1 MNEVKLV
8 GDASTLSAGSF
19 VYTQQGVAKDEGFGH
34 VSKYWYPKTKSF
46 DEGLEQL
53 EQDISERRDIK
64 FDMKQLGFN
73 LDSNGLSVQIGDE
86 KFTPTDWAA
95 RQVCNWLDVP
105 QTLWTRYATG
115 KPGDLEVMKHA
126 FENGR
131 NQLDESK
138 TMTFRT
144 YQDGTLRAMMSEG
157 YSIVDNR
164 WYLETLQ
171 KCIPGGRLSHFEKA
185 DADNIF
191 GNILIPDTIREE
203 EDSDYGGML
212 SIGNSEIGQRSIGQC
227 PSIFRAICMNGN
239 IWGQAKGIEM
249 RKRHRGLELNLL
261 AASIAQNIQK
271 QIPLLGEGI
280 KKLLDTRA
288 NTTSLV
294 MSNIFAAVAK
304 IHKVTQPVIRE
315 TAVQWLQ
322 NSKEKSLFGVI
333 DGLTRAGQKFD
344 SKTWVETDELGGEI
358 MNRGLN
364 GWDMIQAVAKT
375 IQPKELEL
383 MFGVAV

>member
-1 MNEVKLV
+1 METKLV
-8 GDASTLSAGSF
+8 GDASMLSAGSF
-19 VYTQQGVAKDEGFGH
+19 VYAQQGVAKEEGFGH
-34 VSKYWYPKTKSF
+34 VSKEWYPQTKSF
-46 DEGLEQL
+46 EEGLEQL
-53 EQDISERRDIK
+53 EQDVSARRDIK
-64 FDMKQLGFN
+64 FDMKQLGFD
-73 LDSNGLSVQIGDE
+73 LDSSGLSVQIGDE

-105 QTLWTRYATG
+105 QTVWTRYATG
-115 KPGDLEVMKHA
+115 KPGDLDVLKHA

-131 NQLDESK
+131 NQLEESK

-171 KCIPGGRLSHFEKA
+171 KCIPSGRLSHFEKT

-227 PSIFRAICMNGN
+227 PSIFRSICRNGM
-239 IWGQAKGIEM
+239 IHGAKTGVEM
-249 RKRHRGLELNLL
+249 KKRHRGLELNLL
-261 AASIAQNIQK
+261 ASAIAQNIQK
-271 QIPLLGEGI
+271 QIPLLGDGI
-280 KKLLDTRA
+280 KRLLETRA
-288 NTTSLV
+288 NTTTLV

-333 DGLTRAGQKFD
+333 DGLTRAGQKFN
-344 SKTWVETDELGGEI
+344 SQTWVETDELGGEI

>member
-1 MNEVKLV
+1 METKLV
-8 GDASTLSAGSF
+8 GDASTLLEGSF
-19 VYTQQGVAKDEGFGH
+19 VFTQQGVAAEQGFRN
-34 VSKYWYPKTKSF
+34 VSKDWYPKTKSF
-46 DEGLEQL
+46 EEGLEQL
-53 EQDISERRDIK
+53 EQDISARRDIK

-115 KPGDLEVMKHA
+115 KPGDLEVLKHA

-131 NQLDESK
+131 NQVEESK

-171 KCIPGGRLSHFEKA
+171 KCIPGGRLSHFDKS

-203 EDSDYGGML
+203 DDSDYGGML
-212 SIGNSEIGQRSIGQC
+212 SVGNSEIGQRLISQC
-227 PSIFRAICMNGN
+227 PSIFRAICQNGM
-239 IWGQAKGIEM
+239 IHGATKGIEM

-271 QIPLLGEGI
+271 QIPLLGDGI
-280 KKLLDTRA
+280 KRLLETRA
-288 NTTSLV
+288 NLTTV
-294 MSNIFAAVAK
+294 AMSNIFAAVAK
-304 IHKVTQPVIRE
+304 VHKMSNGVIQE
-315 TAVQWLQ
+315 SAKQWLQ

-333 DGLTRAGQKFD
+333 DGITRAGQKFAPD
-344 SKTWVETDELGGEI
+344 VWVSCDEIGGKLIESGSSGWDAIQAISKTITTKDVESL
-358 MNRGLN
+358 
-364 GWDMIQAVAKT
+364 
-375 IQPKELEL
+375 
-383 MFGVAV
+383 FGVSV

>member
-8 GDASTLSAGSF
+8 GDASTLSEGSF
-19 VYTQQGVAKDEGFGH
+19 VFTQQGVAKDEGFSH

-86 KFTPTDWAA
+86 KFAPTDWAA

-227 PSIFRAICMNGN
+227 PSIFRAICQNGM
-239 IWGQAKGIEM
+239 IHGATKGIEM
-249 RKRHRGLELNLL
+249 KKRHRGLELNLL
-261 AASIAQNIQK
+261 ATAIAQNIQK
-271 QIPLLGEGI
+271 QIPLLGDGI
-280 KKLLDTRA
+280 KKLLETRA
-288 NTTSLV
+288 NLTTV
-294 MSNIFAAVAK
+294 AMSNIFAAVAK
-304 IHKVTQPVIRE
+304 VHKMSNVVIQE
-315 TAVQWLQ
+315 SAKQWLQ

-333 DGLTRAGQKFD
+333 DGITRAGQQFAPDVWVSCDEIGGKLIESGSSGWD
-344 SKTWVETDELGGEI
+344 AIQAISKTITKKDVESL
-358 MNRGLN
+358 
-364 GWDMIQAVAKT
+364 
-375 IQPKELEL
+375 
-383 MFGVAV
+383 FGVSV

>member
-1 MNEVKLV
+1 METKLV
-8 GDASTLSAGSF
+8 GDASTLLEGSF
-19 VYTQQGVAKDEGFGH
+19 VFTQQGVAAEQGFRN
-34 VSKYWYPKTKSF
+34 VSKDWYPKTKSF
-46 DEGLEQL
+46 EEGLEQL
-53 EQDISERRDIK
+53 EQDISARRDIK

-115 KPGDLEVMKHA
+115 KPGDLEVLKHA

-131 NQLDESK
+131 NQVEESK

-171 KCIPGGRLSHFEKA
+171 QCIPGGRLSHFDKS

-203 EDSDYGGML
+203 DDSDYGGML
-212 SIGNSEIGQRSIGQC
+212 SVGNSEIGQRLISQC
-227 PSIFRAICMNGN
+227 PSIFRAICQNGM
-239 IWGQAKGIEM
+239 IHGATKGIEM

-271 QIPLLGEGI
+271 QIPLLGDGI
-280 KKLLDTRA
+280 KRLLETRA
-288 NTTSLV
+288 NLTTV
-294 MSNIFAAVAK
+294 AMSNIFAAVAK
-304 IHKVTQPVIRE
+304 VHKMSNGVIQE
-315 TAVQWLQ
+315 SAKQWLQ

-333 DGLTRAGQKFD
+333 DGITRAGQKFAPD
-344 SKTWVETDELGGEI
+344 VWVSCDEIGGKLIESGSSGWDAIQAISKTITTKDVESL
-358 MNRGLN
+358 
-364 GWDMIQAVAKT
+364 
-375 IQPKELEL
+375 
-383 MFGVAV
+383 FGVSV

>member
-1 MNEVKLV
+1 METKLV
-8 GDASTLSAGSF
+8 GDASTLLEGSF
-19 VYTQQGVAKDEGFGH
+19 VFTQQGVAADQGFRN
-34 VSKYWYPKTKSF
+34 VSKDWYPKTKSF
-46 DEGLEQL
+46 EEGLEQL
-53 EQDISERRDIK
+53 EQDISARRDIK

-115 KPGDLEVMKHA
+115 KPGDLEVLKHA

-131 NQLDESK
+131 NQVEESK

-171 KCIPGGRLSHFEKA
+171 KCIPGGRLSHFDKS

-203 EDSDYGGML
+203 DDSDYGGML
-212 SIGNSEIGQRSIGQC
+212 SVGNSEIGQRLISQC
-227 PSIFRAICMNGN
+227 PSIFRAICQNGM
-239 IWGQAKGIEM
+239 IHGATKGIEM

-271 QIPLLGEGI
+271 QIPLLGDGI
-280 KKLLDTRA
+280 KRLLETRA
-288 NTTSLV
+288 NLTTV
-294 MSNIFAAVAK
+294 AMSNIFAAVAK
-304 IHKVTQPVIRE
+304 VHKMSNGVIQE
-315 TAVQWLQ
+315 SAKQWLQ

-333 DGLTRAGQKFD
+333 DGITRAGQKFAPD
-344 SKTWVETDELGGEI
+344 VWVSCDEIGGKLIESGSSGWDAIQAISKTITTKDVESL
-358 MNRGLN
+358 
-364 GWDMIQAVAKT
+364 
-375 IQPKELEL
+375 
-383 MFGVAV
+383 FGVSV